1 MKLLLRGTLL
11 GLLLLYTGTGSQ
23 SDHDY
28 RPNPLYDCAKNCSVP
43 EGACDEEDV
52 ANSSCR
58 CDRECMIYGDCCSN
72 APICDGRDAEENTAN
87 QLDGLLQCRSI
98 HLDARTKPAWRESF
112 WMVSA
117 CPADWLAGR
126 DDQILLDTINNCTD
140 GSDSLPPVTD
150 PDTGIVYKNEFC
162 AVCHQVE
169 IFQPW
174 GYSFYCN
181 SLFKRLRFTDVEIT
195 AEIVEQYCIPCGFN
209 SQSSPAR
216 EARPC
221 FHDSLVYDACLEREK
236 LQTTTRIPID
246 EDEYQELVMQC
257 EHGPISPV
265 VVGPPPTPRYF
276 TDRYGENTFRI
287 YPSIQYRNQYCA
299 ICNGIH
305 VATDLTCINPYLY
318 RDEIDYCRRRA
329 AELEPTLPPTTLP
342 PDGTVTEPGPPFS
355 MFLDVNGDTQIIHT
369 ETVSIN
375 VTTSCPDGEVFDPV
389 DQRCR
394 TTICPELRHGESCV
408 IVDTFIDLSNS
419 MSNSTNSSLCNGA
432 LLHLEE
438 TEFELLPD
446 NTTLRFHGEIY
457 DIIGYINN
465 SLPIICTDFTQN
477 GTHEINV
484 TITTYSYPAALYIV
498 TYIGCSLSVIGC
510 AFVLLTYSIFKEL
523 RTLPGKILMNL
534 AAAILGTCVFL
545 LIGIPLFALADKEQL
560 CHTTAILLHWLV
572 LCQFSWMTI
581 MSFESTRSLLRAKRL
596 KPVQAPIIKNQIFLL
611 YMLIGWGLPTII
623 TGVTVIINY
632 TTDYIEYGED
642 GFCWIGH
649 VASFYI
655 VFLAPVALSVLLNFI
670 AFSIMA
676 YLLFKALRDQAKL
689 EKQFNIFYI
698 RIYLSVFSITGLT
711 WTVGFVAIL
720 ARGEW
725 AWYLFIILTSTQGF
739 VICMAFLFT
748 KKVGSL
754 YKEFFLPPISS
765 FGNLSKK
772 SIKVAPARKEEK
784 VSTTSSKSVSVNVS
798 EIKEDTKRGEQQ
810 IPVHYG
816 KEEGEE
822 CAN

>member
-1 MKLLLRGTLL
+1 MKLLLQGTLL
-11 GLLLLYTGTGSQ
+11 GLLLLYTGAGSQ

-28 RPNPLYDCAKNCSVP
+28 RPNPLYDCAEGCSLP
-43 EGACDEEDV
+43 KGACDLEDV

-58 CDRECMIYGDCCSN
+58 CDRECVIYGDCCSN
-72 APICDGRDAEENTAN
+72 APICSGKDAEENTAN

-98 HLDARTKPAWRESF
+98 HLDARTKPAWMESF

-126 DDQILLDTINNCTD
+126 DDQILLDTKNNCTD

-162 AVCHQVE
+162 AVCHEVE

-174 GYSFYCN
+174 GYSFYCSFFLN
-181 SLFKRLRFTDVEIT
+181 YLRFTDVEIT
-195 AEIVEQYCIPCGFN
+195 AEIVEQFCIPCGFN

-221 FHDSLVYDACLEREK
+221 FHDSLVYDACLEREE
-236 LQTTTRIPID
+236 LQNTTRTPID
-246 EDEYQELVMQC
+246 EDQYQELVMQC
-257 EHGPISPV
+257 QHGPISPV
-265 VVGPPPTPRYF
+265 VVGPPPWPYF
-276 TDRYGENTFRI
+276 SREIYGIVFKI
-287 YPSIQYRNQYCA
+287 YHTIQYRNQYCA
-299 ICNGIH
+299 ICNGIR
-305 VATDLTCINPYLY
+305 AMYLTCINPYLY
-318 RDEIDYCRRRA
+318 RDEIDHCRLRA
-329 AELEPTLPPTTLP
+329 AELTPPLPPPRP
-342 PDGTVTEPGPPFS
+342 PEDGFPPIMPEPGPPFS
-355 MFLDVNGDTQIIHT
+355 IFLDVNGDTQIIHT

-375 VTTSCPDGEVFDPV
+375 VTTSCPDGEVFNPV

-394 TTICPELRHGESCV
+394 TTICPELRHGESCT
-408 IVDTFIDLSNS
+408 IGHTFIGPSNS
-419 MSNSTNSSLCNGA
+419 MSNSTNSSLCDGA

-446 NTTLRFHGEIY
+446 NTTLRFRGEIY
-457 DIIGYINN
+457 DIVGYINN

-484 TITTYSYPAALYIV
+484 TITTNSYSYPEALYIV
-498 TYIGCSLSVIGC
+498 TYISSSLSVIGC

-534 AAAILGTCVFL
+534 AAAILGTCVIL
-545 LIGIPLFALADKEQL
+545 LIGITKFDLADKV
-560 CHTTAILLHWLV
+560 CHTTAILLQWLV

-581 MSFESTRSLLRAKRL
+581 MSFESTRSLLRGSRL
-596 KPVQAPIIKNQIFLL
+596 KPVQAPKIKNQIFLL

-632 TTDYIEYGED
+632 TTGYIEYGED

-670 AFSIMA
+670 ALSITT
-676 YLLFKALRDQAKL
+676 YLLFKASTKL
-689 EKQFNIFYI
+689 EKKQNNIFYI

-739 VICMAFLFT
+739 AICMAFLFT

-765 FGNLSKK
+765 FGSSSKK
-772 SIKVAPARKEEK
+772 SIEVTPARKEEK
-784 VSTTSSKSVSVNVS
+784 VGTTSSKSVSVNVS

-810 IPVHYG
+810 IPVRYV

>member
-1 MKLLLRGTLL
+1 MFSRGFLL
-11 GLLLLYTGTGSQ
+11 GLLLLYTGAGSQ

-52 ANSSCR
+52 ANSLCR
-58 CDRECMIYGDCCSN
+58 CDRECVIYGDCCSN
-72 APICDGRDAEENTAN
+72 APICDAEENTAN

-98 HLDARTKPAWRESF
+98 HLDARTKPAWMESF

-162 AVCHQVE
+162 AVCHEVE
-169 IFQPW
+169 TFQPW
-174 GYSFYCN
+174 GYSLYCN
-181 SLFKRLRFTDVEIT
+181 SLFKQLRFTDVEIT

-216 EARPC
+216 AARPC
-221 FHDSLVYDACLEREK
+221 FHDSLVNDACLEREE
-236 LQTTTRIPID
+236 LQNTTRSPID
-246 EDEYQELVMQC
+246 EDQYQELVMQC
-257 EHGPISPV
+257 QHGPISPV
-265 VVGPPPTPRYF
+265 VVGPPPWPFFLEERGIKYK
-276 TDRYGENTFRI
+276 I
-287 YPSIQYRNQYCA
+287 YPTIQYRNQYCA

-305 VATDLTCINPYLY
+305 VATALTCINPYLY
-318 RDEIDYCRRRA
+318 RDEIDYCRLRA
-329 AELEPTLPPTTLP
+329 AELSPILPPTTPP
-342 PDGTVTEPGPPFS
+342 PDGEDPPTVPGDIPPFS

-369 ETVSIN
+369 ERVSIN
-375 VTTSCPDGEVFDPV
+375 ITTSCSDGDVFDPV

-394 TTICPELRHGESCV
+394 TTICPELSRGKSCA
-408 IVDTFIDLSNS
+408 IGHTFIDLSNS
-419 MSNSTNSSLCNGA
+419 IDQSNSTNSSLLPNSTNSSLCDGA
-432 LLHLEE
+432 PLHLEE

-446 NTTLRFHGEIY
+446 NTTLRFRGEIY
-457 DIIGYINN
+457 DITGYINN

-484 TITTYSYPAALYIV
+484 TITSYSYPEALYIV

-510 AFVLLTYSIFKEL
+510 AFVLFTYSIFKDL

-534 AAAILGTCVFL
+534 ATAILGTCVVL
-545 LIGIPLFALADKEQL
+545 LIGITKFDLADKV
-560 CHTTAILLHWLV
+560 CHTTAILLQWLV

-581 MSFESTRSLLRAKRL
+581 MSFESTRSLLRGSRL
-596 KPVQAPIIKNQIFLL
+596 KPVQAPKIKNQIFLL

-623 TGVTVIINY
+623 IGVTVIINY
-632 TTDYIEYGED
+632 TTGYIEYGED

-670 AFSIMA
+670 ALSITT
-676 YLLFKALRDQAKL
+676 YLLFKASTKL
-689 EKQFNIFYI
+689 EKQNNIFYI

-725 AWYLFIILTSTQGF
+725 AWYLFIILNSTQGF
-739 VICMAFLFT
+739 AICMAFLFT

-765 FGNLSKK
+765 FGSSSKK
-772 SIKVAPARKEEK
+772 SIKVAPARNEEK
-784 VSTTSSKSVSVNVS
+784 VSTTSCKFVSVNMS

-810 IPVHYG
+810 IPVRYG
-816 KEEGEE
+816 KE
-822 CAN
+822 